1 MHIACNQLNEPIIR
15 YLMRDRRTKVH
26 QPNLDQKTPK
36 QVLNLKAKQ
45 AGQLTKFM
53 ELIESMSQ
61 GEEEQKS
68 GNEGGEGAAGAMN
81 NPQDMGR
88 PNLI

>member
-15 YLMRDRRTKVH
+15 FLLRDRRTKMH

-61 GEEEQKS
+61 GEEESKS
-68 GNEGGEGAAGAMN
+68 NEGGEGGAMN